1 MRRQNFRPAPGP
13 AYPIPAVVNPNP
25 PIDPGMMVAMSQI
38 RPPTLEGLKIQ
49 QIKTFKLAY
58 RRYASKVP
66 VVQWVRSPGQLALSE
81 QLVTIAA
88 FNGIGE
94 VNDLRLMEEEQF
106 FRCLCRIHNATMT
119 TQWCRLLEAVK
130 MHTTIWSLESFLEYV
145 EDFRFHMMLAGNEFQ
160 PPDSEVVKIF
170 VKGLQPAT
178 LQTEICKKSLDT
190 FVALCRLRNNCS
202 YS

>member
-119 TQWCRLLEAVK
+119 TQWCRLLEATPLFG
-130 MHTTIWSLESFLEYV
+130 HWNRS
-145 EDFRFHMMLAGNEFQ
+145 
-160 PPDSEVVKIF
+160 
-170 VKGLQPAT
+170 
-178 LQTEICKKSLDT
+178 
-190 FVALCRLRNNCS
+190 
-202 YS
+202 